1 MDAKHNNFFNS
12 NYDMINYL
20 LLGNTA
26 KHIDF
31 DVTIKVDDNND
42 IVFSGNTNSMINAN
56 DYRQWMKS

>member
-31 DVTIKVDDNND
+31 DVTIKVDDNHD